1 MSSGSLLQGYDV
13 VVCAECGFGFADHIP
28 EQAAFDAYYRD
39 VSKYEHQDQGGQE
52 SKYDLARFEAVISVI
67 KPFLPNY
74 QMRILEIGCATGRLL
89 SLLKQSGYKKVL
101 GLDPSPVC
109 VETAHKL
116 YGVRVMAN
124 ALSDVAIENQSID
137 FLILVAVL
145 EHICDLSATL
155 VQLWNMLS
163 EGGRIYIAVPDASR
177 YAQGE
182 DAPYQEFSVEHI
194 NFFGPTSLANLM
206 RASGFSQIFCRQSLM
221 EANYRTKNPAIQAI
235 FKKDATNLSSIRAIP
250 DTQTECGLMTYISQS
265 RQFDNH
271 IRRIIDDIAS
281 NGRPIIVWGTGAH
294 TLRLL
299 ATSRLAQANIRAFVD
314 SNPRYQ
320 GKQLNGLPIIAPVDL
335 KERTDAIFISSRGFQ
350 SEIERQIRDD
360 LRLQNEIIKLYIF
373 A

>member
-1 MSSGSLLQGYDV
+1 M
-13 VVCAECGFGFADHIP
+13 
-28 EQAAFDAYYRD
+28 
-39 VSKYEHQDQGGQE
+39 
-52 SKYDLARFEAVISVI
+52 
-67 KPFLPNY
+67 
-74 QMRILEIGCATGRLL
+74 EIGCATGRLL
-89 SLLKQSGYKKVL
+89 SLLKQSGYKNVL

-109 VETAHKL
+109 AETAHRL
-116 YGVRVMAN
+116 YGVRVLVN
-124 ALSDVAIENQSID
+124 ALSDVSIENLSID
-137 FLILVAVL
+137 FLILVGVL

-155 VQLWNMLS
+155 DHLWNMLS

-206 RASGFSQIFCRQSLM
+206 RAHGFSQMFCQQRQQ
-221 EANYRTKNPAIQAI
+221 ENNCRTTTPVIDAIYEKNMV
-235 FKKDATNLSSIRAIP
+235 KSSGVSIAP
-250 DTQTECGLMTYISQS
+250 DVQTEPGLAAYIDQS

-281 NGRPIIVWGTGAH
+281 SGRPIIVWGTGAH

-314 SNPRYQ
+314 SNLRYQ

-335 KERTDAIFISSRGFQ
+335 KNRTDAIFISSRGFQ

-360 LRLQNEIIKLYIF
+360 LRLQNEIIKLYEI
-373 A
+373 